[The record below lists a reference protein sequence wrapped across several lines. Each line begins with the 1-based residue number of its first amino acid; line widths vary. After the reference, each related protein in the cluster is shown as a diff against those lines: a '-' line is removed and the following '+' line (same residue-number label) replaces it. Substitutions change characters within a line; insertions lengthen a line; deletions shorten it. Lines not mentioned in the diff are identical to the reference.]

1 MGRLQLGL
9 PLGVFLTF
17 ALVAWAEDTATTAP
31 PPVEKLIAQLGSAD
45 FKTREVAGKALAA
58 RGADALAAMKKAVSH
73 PDAEVRQ
80 RLTGLIA
87 EAERTAL
94 LSPKRVTIKLDGVP
108 LRDAVAELAKVS
120 GYKLDLQNAGGV
132 QPLVSL
138 TATDAPFWEV
148 FDKLCLQGGLVLQQH
163 YDMSQGLVLY
173 GQNAVV
179 PFVDYRGPFRLSAS
193 GFHYSKSLTFATL
206 PRNAVGGGQ
215 RSEQLSFTF
224 NVVAEP
230 RLPLLGLGQPKLTL
244 AVDDQD
250 QSLVPLQLGRTYETF
265 HSGGVYYGYRTTVM
279 QTQVQLAGPS
289 ANAHMVKLIRGT
301 LPVTL
306 LAEQRPEIV
315 VENILSVK
323 NKKFEAKDV
332 SLDVEE
338 VKESAGKMINVVVT
352 ARRSG
357 AKDNQYDYT
366 WTNSLQQRV
375 ELTDAKGGKFQT
387 NGFNWTN
394 GTPTSAQGTFIF
406 SDPSGKLGKPARLT
420 YYGWV
425 TVQHQFEFEFHDL
438 PLP

>member
-1 MGRLQLGL
+1 MRRLHLGL
-9 PLGVFLTF
+9 AGIFLLSANALG
-17 ALVAWAEDTATTAP
+17 AEETAASAP
-31 PPVEKLIAQLGSAD
+31 AVEKLIAQLGSPD
-45 FKTREVAGKALAA
+45 FKVREAAGKALAA
-58 RGADALAAMKKAVSH
+58 RGADALSAMKKAASH
-73 PDAEVRQ
+73 PDPEVRQ
-80 RLTGLIA
+80 RLTGLIT
-87 EAERTAL
+87 EAERAVL
-94 LSPKRVTIKLDGVP
+94 LAAKRVTLKLDGVP
-108 LRDAVAELAKVS
+108 LRDAIGELSKIS
-120 GYKLDLQNAGGV
+120 GYKIEVQNAGGV

-138 TATDAPFWEV
+138 TVVDAPFWEV
-148 FDKLCLQGGLVLQQH
+148 FDKLCIQGGLVLQQH
-163 YDMSQGLVLY
+163 YDMNQGLVLY

-193 GFHYSKSLTFATL
+193 GFHYNKSLTFATL

-215 RSEQLSFTF
+215 RSEQLSFAF

-230 RLPLLGLGQPKLTL
+230 RLPILGLGQPKLIA

-250 QSLVPLQLGRTYETF
+250 QSLVPLALGRTYESF
-265 HSGGVYYGYRTTVM
+265 HSGVYYGYRTTVL
-279 QTQVQLAGPS
+279 QSQVQLAGPS
-289 ANAHMVKLIRGT
+289 VNARIVKLIRGS

-315 VENILSVK
+315 VDNILSVK

-338 VKESAGKMINVVVT
+338 VKETAGKMVNIVVT
-352 ARRSG
+352 ARRAGS
-357 AKDNQYDYT
+357 KDNQYDYT

-375 ELTDAKGGKFQT
+375 ELTDAKGGKYLT

-406 SDPSGKLGKPARLT
+406 SDPTGKLGKPAKLT

-425 TVQHQFEFEFHDL
+425 TAQHQIDFEFHDL

>member
-1 MGRLQLGL
+1 MVRLQLGL
-9 PLGVFLTF
+9 ALGVLVLP
-17 ALVAWAEDTATTAP
+17 ALSGAEETATVVTAP
-31 PPVEKLIAQLGSAD
+31 TEKLIAQLGSPD
-45 FKTREVAGKALAA
+45 FKAREAAGKALAA
-58 RGADALAAMKKAVSH
+58 RGADALPAMRKAVAH
-73 PDAEVRQ
+73 PDPEVRQ
-80 RLTGLIA
+80 RLGILITD
-87 EAERTAL
+87 AERAVL
-94 LSPKRVTIKLDGVP
+94 LSPKRVSMKLEGVP
-108 LRDAVAELAKVS
+108 LRDAIAELAKLS
-120 GYKLDLQNAGGV
+120 SYKIEVQNSGGV
-132 QPLVSL
+132 QPLVTL
-138 TATDAPFWEV
+138 TAVDAPFWEV
-148 FDKLCLQGGLVLQQH
+148 FDKLCIQGGLVLQQH
-163 YDMSQGLVLY
+163 YDMNQGLVLY

-193 GFHYSKSLTFATL
+193 GFHYNKSLTFATL

-215 RSEQLSFTF
+215 RSEQLSFSF

-230 RLPLLGLGQPKLTL
+230 RLPLLGLGQPKLTA

-265 HSGGVYYGYRTTVM
+265 HSGVYYGYRTTVL
-279 QTQVQLAGPS
+279 QSQVQLAGPS
-289 ANAHMVKLIRGT
+289 VNARTVKLIRGS

-315 VENILSVK
+315 VDNILTVK

-338 VKESAGKMINVVVT
+338 VKETPGRIVNVVVT
-352 ARRSG
+352 ARRAGS
-357 AKDNQYDYT
+357 KDNQYDYT

-375 ELTDAKGGKFQT
+375 ELTDAKGGKFLT

-406 SDPSGKLGKPARLT
+406 SDPSGKLGKPAKLT

-425 TVQHQFEFEFHDL
+425 TVQHQVEFEFHDL